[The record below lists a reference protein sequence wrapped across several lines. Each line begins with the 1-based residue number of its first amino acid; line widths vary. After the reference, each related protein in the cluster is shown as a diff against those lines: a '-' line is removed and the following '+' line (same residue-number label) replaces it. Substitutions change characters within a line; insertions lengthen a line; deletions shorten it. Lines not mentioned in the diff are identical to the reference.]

1 MSNEI
6 SNARRVTVTIKGK
19 GDKADPWAVFYGSPA
34 EIREDLIGYFGLDSY
49 STEQHTLHEL
59 VQLAA
64 KIASGAPMPA
74 GMQAS
79 ASGDSEAEAEARAMK
94 LLKDELGA
102 RPVGES
108 TTAEDVWAS
117 ASSSPA
123 DPPWPTDDK
132 PVVNP
137 MLARIDACA
146 SVEALKKLWA
156 ENQAAFADGSL
167 MDAYKA
173 KGRALKAAA

>member
-1 MSNEI
+1 MSNEN
-6 SNARRVTVTIKGK
+6 SKARGITVTIKGK
-19 GDKADPWAVFYGSPA
+19 GDKADPWAVFYGSPT
-34 EIREDLIGYFGLDSY
+34 EIRDDLTAFFGLDSY
-49 STEQHTLHEL
+49 TTEQRTLHEL

-79 ASGDSEAEAEARAMK
+79 SSSDSEAEAEARAMK

-102 RPVGES
+102 KPVAEG
-108 TTAEDVWAS
+108 TTAEDVWAN
-117 ASSSPA
+117 ASSSPSE
-123 DPPWPTDDK
+123 PPWPTDDK
-132 PVVNP
+132 PAVNP
-137 MLARIDACA
+137 MLAQIDACT
-146 SVEALKKLWA
+146 SVDALKKLWA
-156 ENQAAFADGSL
+156 ANQAAFADGSL